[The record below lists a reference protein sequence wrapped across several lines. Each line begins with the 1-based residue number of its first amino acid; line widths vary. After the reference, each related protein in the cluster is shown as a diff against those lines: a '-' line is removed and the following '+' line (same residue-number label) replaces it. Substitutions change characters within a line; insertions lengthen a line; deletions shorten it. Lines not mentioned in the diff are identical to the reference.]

1 MLAIDEGGKCEGL
14 AFLIETKKLE
24 HESFVLFRREMIATW
39 YRPKWLNLDTADG
52 PIEALGFVANRG
64 NEMIRPGIPLPDQA
78 RMIAR
83 AKGFLGTSFDYLSDT
98 HERLK
103 LLEIEDDY
111 ISELYEAAKVLR
123 DTST

>member
-1 MLAIDEGGKCEGL
+1 
-14 AFLIETKKLE
+14 
-24 HESFVLFRREMIATW
+24 
-39 YRPKWLNLDTADG
+39 
-52 PIEALGFVANRG
+52 
-64 NEMIRPGIPLPDQA
+64 MIRPGIPLPDQA
-78 RMIAR
+78 RIIAR